1 MTSAAS
7 QPEGKRGTGVSV
19 VPLVPVW
26 RVDRRFD
33 YALPAKLQAAVQV
46 GSLVRVPFGNRRV
59 RAIVTSLLPTAAEG
73 LEEVAALVAGAPVA
87 PGRLI
92 EVFDWLALRYVAPLG
107 RAFERAVPPRVRMKV
122 ASPEPLKPASFGGEP
137 RLSAYEGGTELLRAL
152 QRQQASTWSVRT
164 LPGEDHGALIVEMI
178 DAALSHGG
186 QALVAVPEVRW
197 GSATLE
203 RLSARWPQTARVDS
217 AKPDGDRAQAWL
229 RIGAG
234 APLGAGGRSTV
245 LAPADQLRLI
255 VVDDEHHVSY
265 KEDRSPRYDARR
277 VALERGRRQGA
288 SCVFVSPTPS
298 VEVGAAVR
306 DGDYREVIPAR
317 EDARSARPIVETVPP
332 PSDRVFSHELHARIR
347 DTLKDGDRVAL
358 LVPARGYARALWCA
372 TCRRSVRCPVCESG
386 LFFDRVADAVRCSHC
401 GFRAPA
407 PSSCP
412 SCGSQEFRFVGA
424 GSERLSEQLRKSFPR
439 ATVGRMD
446 PDVIRD
452 IDQHPGEVD
461 IYVTTW
467 IGTKPAL
474 RPTVRLVG
482 VLDADSLLRRPDFRA
497 AENTYQ
503 ALAAMSEWAG
513 PASQGGRLV
522 VQTAEPG
529 HHAMQAVVRADYGFW
544 LERELEERRELSYP
558 PFAELIRAT
567 SFGARKQGLI
577 ERAAGVAREAGAV
590 VLGPIE
596 VRPVVGAGELEEGLE
611 VLIKATDAEPVARAL
626 RGILATVPAGSRLR
640 VDVDPR

>member
-1 MTSAAS
+1 MSSAAS
-7 QPEGKRGTGVSV
+7 QPEEERGTGVSV

-33 YALPAKLQAAVQV
+33 YALPAKLQAVVQV

-59 RAIVTSLLPTAAEG
+59 RAVVTSLMPTAPEG

-92 EVFDWLALRYVAPLG
+92 EVFEWLAHRYVAPLG

-122 ASPEPLKPASFGGEP
+122 ASPEPLDTALAGGER
-137 RLSAYEGGTELLRAL
+137 RLLSYAGGAELLRAL
-152 QRQQASTWSVRT
+152 QSQEGSNWSVRT
-164 LPGEDHGALIVEMI
+164 LSGEDHGALVVEMI
-178 DAALSHGG
+178 DAALSEGG
-186 QALVAVPEVRW
+186 QALVVVPEVRW

-217 AKPDGDRAQAWL
+217 AQPDGDRARAWL

-245 LAPADQLRLI
+245 LAPAGQLRLI

-277 VALERGRRQGA
+277 VALERARVQGA

-306 DGDYREVIPAR
+306 DGDFREVIPGR
-317 EDARSARPIVETVPP
+317 EDVRSARPIVETVAP
-332 PSDRVFSHELHARIR
+332 PSDRVFSHELHERIR

-358 LVPARGYARALWCA
+358 LVPRGYARAMWCT

-386 LFFDRVADAVRCSHC
+386 LFFDRVGDAVRCSHC

-412 SCGSQEFRFVGA
+412 NCGSQEFRFVGA
-424 GSERLSEQLRKSFPR
+424 GSERLSEQLSKSFPR

-446 PDVIRD
+446 PDVIGD

-474 RPTVRLVG
+474 RPSVRLVA

-522 VQTAEPG
+522 VQTAEPE

-567 SFGARKQGLI
+567 SFGTRKQGLI
-577 ERAAGVAREAGAV
+577 ERAAGVAREAGAT

-596 VRPVVGAGELEEGLE
+596 VKSVVGVGELEEGLE
-611 VLIKATDAEPVARAL
+611 VLIKVSDAEPVARAL
-626 RGILATVPAGSRLR
+626 RGILAAVPAGSRLR